1 MARLPRLA
9 ASGYPH
15 HVIQRGNNRQA
26 IFADAADCERFLGE
40 LGELLPLYEVALH
53 AYVLMPN
60 HVHLLLT
67 PASRAGLSGLMQA
80 LGRRYVAWFNRRH
93 GRTGALF
100 EGRFRSSIVESECYL
115 LACSRYIELN
125 PVRAGL
131 VGKPVEYR
139 WSSMGHHAGL
149 RVDPL
154 ITEHPLVWALGNT
167 PFERQA
173 AYQRLF
179 ETELAE
185 TTVHAIRSTLH
196 RSWALGSDEFCAS
209 LATTSRRAAPIH
221 PGRPRKQPVP
231 N

>member
-1 MARLPRLA
+1 
-9 ASGYPH
+9 
-15 HVIQRGNNRQA
+15 
-26 IFADAADCERFLGE
+26 
-40 LGELLPLYEVALH
+40 
-53 AYVLMPN
+53 
-60 HVHLLLT
+60 
-67 PASRAGLSGLMQA
+67 
-80 LGRRYVAWFNRRH
+80 
-93 GRTGALF
+93 
-100 EGRFRSSIVESECYL
+100 
-115 LACSRYIELN
+115 
-125 PVRAGL
+125 
-131 VGKPVEYR
+131 
-139 WSSMGHHAGL
+139 MGHHAGL

-221 PGRPRKQPVP
+221 PGRPRKQSVP